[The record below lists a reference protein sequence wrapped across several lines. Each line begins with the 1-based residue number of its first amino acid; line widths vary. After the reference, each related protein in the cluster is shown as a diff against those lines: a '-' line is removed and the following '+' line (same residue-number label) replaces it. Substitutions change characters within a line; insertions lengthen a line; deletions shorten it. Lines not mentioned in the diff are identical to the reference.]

1 MRREGFYVRV
11 LAFIMGGLVA
21 LIGFLTGFVGFA
33 VALLVVAAG
42 AAVAWK
48 ALDASRK
55 RSAGARLLNTVWI
68 PVRDELADV
77 VRGGGKVRTSESVWT
92 HAPNLSKQN
101 SGASFHR
108 EMERYV
114 NQRRKVA
121 SMAASRLT
129 TDEGIRQME
138 SQQQVLLSIS
148 RELLPQARS
157 IVEGMQGAA
166 AGDTGAAVAR
176 PAGVNSITAP
186 TPVRQRTREEV
197 VASPPPKPDS
207 PSVGPPRP
215 RPAAARPARE
225 AVHDAPSTPSARTQ
239 PPPPSDA
246 QPARLRAQPPPPSER
261 NSPASEKDAAPQP
274 RTDESDLDSMAVCAA
289 LFDSKLMSYE
299 TNRLFDDRYKGKTI
313 RWHGTLRRASAYSYD
328 FTFGEG
334 GGTKAEFDLNEVK
347 QSRGTRMVRAYVQ
360 LPREDAARISAR
372 VGEMVTFEGQLL
384 TCEGSSK
391 RIYVGGGRIVD

>member
-21 LIGFLTGFVGFA
+21 LIGFLTGFLGF
-33 VALLVVAAG
+33 VLALLVVAAG
-42 AAVAWK
+42 AVVAWK
-48 ALDASRK
+48 ALDANRR

-101 SGASFHR
+101 SGGSFHR

-148 RELLPQARS
+148 RELLPQARA

-197 VASPPPKPDS
+197 VASPPRKPDS
-207 PSVGPPRP
+207 ASADPRRT
-215 RPAAARPARE
+215 RPTAARPSRE

-239 PPPPSDA
+239 PPP
-246 QPARLRAQPPPPSER
+246 QSER
-261 NSPASEKDAAPQP
+261 TSPASEKDAAPQP

-347 QSRGTRMVRAYVQ
+347 QSRGTRMVRAYLQ

>member
-42 AAVAWK
+42 AAVVWK
-48 ALDASRK
+48 ALDASGR

-148 RELLPQARS
+148 RELLPQARA

-166 AGDTGAAVAR
+166 VGDTGAAVAR

-207 PSVGPPRP
+207 PSAGPRRP
-215 RPAAARPARE
+215 RSTAARPARE

-239 PPPPSDA
+239 PPPPS
-246 QPARLRAQPPPPSER
+246 ER
-261 NSPASEKDAAPQP
+261 TSPAGEKDAAPQP
-274 RTDESDLDSMAVCAA
+274 RTDECDLDSMAVCAA

-334 GGTKAEFDLNEVK
+334 GGTKAEFDLHEVK

-391 RIYVGGGRIVD
+391 RIYVDGGRIVD

>member
-42 AAVAWK
+42 AVVAWK
-48 ALDASRK
+48 ALDASGR

-166 AGDTGAAVAR
+166 VAR
-176 PAGVNSITAP
+176 PAGVNSITTP
-186 TPVRQRTREEV
+186 TPFRQRTTEEV

-207 PSVGPPRP
+207 PSIGPPRP

-239 PPPPSDA
+239 PQPPSDA
-246 QPARLRAQPPPPSER
+246 QPTRLRAQPPPQSER
-261 NSPASEKDAAPQP
+261 TSPAGEKDAAPQP
-274 RTDESDLDSMAVCAA
+274 RTDEGDLDSMAVCAA

-313 RWHGTLRRASAYSYD
+313 RWHGTLHRASAYSYD